1 MAEAIPQPQHRWFA
15 KFYDCFD
22 RMDERRMVPLRK
34 RLLAGLHG
42 AVLEVGAGTGGNFEH
57 YEWAPIESLEATEP
71 DPYMLSRAEQKA
83 SALPE
88 ADRAKLRLSDA
99 PAESL
104 PFPDE
109 HFDAVVAC
117 LVLCTVS
124 DLSKSLQ
131 EMRRVLKPGGE
142 LRLLEHV
149 ARDGA
154 WGTVQHAI
162 QPVYG
167 WASAG
172 CSINRHIEDAVRAAG
187 FTLEVSER
195 LSFSPVHPVFRG
207 CGGEGVRVRAA
218 SYWRCGTLHARR
230 RHRADASSSLS

>member
-1 MAEAIPQPQHRWFA
+1 MSEQVQPKPRHRWFA
-15 KFYDCFD
+15 ATYDFFD
-22 RMDERRMVPLRK
+22 HLDDKRMVPLRK
-34 RLLAGLHG
+34 RLLDGLHG
-42 AVLEVGAGTGGNFEH
+42 TVLEVGAGTGANFE
-57 YEWAPIESLEATEP
+57 YYAWEPIESLEATEP
-71 DPYMLSRAEQKA
+71 DPFMLTRAELKA
-83 SALPE
+83 SALAE
-88 ADRAKLRLSDA
+88 ADRAKLRLSEA

-104 PFPDE
+104 PLPDE

-124 DLSKSLQ
+124 DLSASLE

-149 ARDGA
+149 ARDGK
-154 WGTVQHAI
+154 WGTVQRAI

-167 WASAG
+167 WVSAG
-172 CSINRHIEDAVRAAG
+172 CSINRHTEDAVRAAG

-207 CGGEGVRVRAA
+207 V
-218 SYWRCGTLHARR
+218 GTK
-230 RHRADASSSLS
+230 S